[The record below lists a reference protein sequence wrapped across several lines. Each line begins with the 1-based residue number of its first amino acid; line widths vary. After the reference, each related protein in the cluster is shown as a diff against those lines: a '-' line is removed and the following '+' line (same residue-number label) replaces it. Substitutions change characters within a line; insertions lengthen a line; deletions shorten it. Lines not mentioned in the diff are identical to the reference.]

1 MRIGIL
7 GTGVVGQTIG
17 AKLASLGHD
26 TMLGTRDVPALL
38 ARTEPPMGS
47 DEPFAA
53 WHRRHP
59 TIKLGNFAETAA
71 HGEVLFNCT
80 SGGASVDALRQ
91 AGEGNLADKVLVDVA
106 NALDFSRGM
115 PPTLSVANTDSLGE
129 QLQRAFPRVRVVK
142 ALNTVTAALMVD
154 PHQVAGGDHHIFV
167 CGNDADAK
175 AQVTTTILKEW
186 LGWREV
192 IDLGDITAAR
202 GTEMYLPLWLRLFGA
217 LGTPLFNVKIVR

>member
-17 AKLASLGHD
+17 AKLASLGHN
-26 TMLGTRDVPALL
+26 TMLGTRDVSALL

-59 TIKLGNFAETAA
+59 AITLGSFAETAA
-71 HGEVLFNCT
+71 YGEILFNCT
-80 SGGASVDALRQ
+80 SGGASLEALHQ
-91 AGEGNLADKVLVDVA
+91 AGEANLADKVLVDVA

-142 ALNTVTAALMVD
+142 ALNTVTAAVMVD
-154 PHQVAGGDHHIFV
+154 PRQVAEGDHHIFV
-167 CGNDADAK
+167 SGNDAAAK
-175 AQVTTTILKEW
+175 AQVTSILKEW

-192 IDLGDITAAR
+192 IDLGDISAAR

-217 LGTPLFNVKIVR
+217 VGTPLFNVKVVR

>member
-1 MRIGIL
+1 
-7 GTGVVGQTIG
+7 VVGQTIG

-26 TMLGTRDVPALL
+26 TMLGTRDVSSLL

-53 WHRRHP
+53 WHQQHP
-59 TIKLGNFAETAA
+59 TIKLGSFAETAT
-71 HGEVLFNCT
+71 HGEILFNCT
-80 SGGASVDALRQ
+80 SGGASLEALRQ
-91 AGEGNLADKVLVDVA
+91 AGEANLADKLLVDVA

-129 QLQRAFPRVRVVK
+129 QLQRAFPRLRVVK

-154 PHQVAGGDHHIFV
+154 PCQVADGDHHIFV
-167 CGNDADAK
+167 CGNDAAAK
-175 AQVTTTILKEW
+175 AQVTTILKEW

-217 LGTPLFNVKIVR
+217 VGTPLFNVKVVR